1 MMGLLVAM
9 ARVALVLD
17 KGRRIL
23 DEPRPGM
30 TLRTLEISEL
40 DLEAIHG
47 AWWSWSGFGI
57 TSGMSFANAR
67 NGPTSGSRKRGGRR
81 FRRTAAG
88 RGMAWLGKAGLGTAG
103 RG

>member
-1 MMGLLVAM
+1 MMGLFVAM

-40 DLEAIHG
+40 DVEAIH
-47 AWWSWSGFGI
+47 ACMTELVRLRDDERAI
-57 TSGMSFANAR
+57 LR
-67 NGPTSGSRKRGGRR
+67 DRK
-81 FRRTAAG
+81 
-88 RGMAWLGKAGLGTAG
+88 GKADQWAEEVKRAG
-103 RG
+103 E